1 MKHLQRIARLLAVIG
16 LGIEIVLAFTLSID
30 FDNIF
35 GYLLILF
42 LMYVDDD
49 NAHFMQQL
57 SKQARLQRGFRKW
70 LFPLLIKLNPYFEC
84 AFVIALMGLTYL
96 HIESGQ

>member
-1 MKHLQRIARLLAVIG
+1 MKHLQRIARVLAVIG
-16 LGIEIVLAFTLSID
+16 SCIEIVLAFTLSIE
-30 FDNIF
+30 FYNIF

-57 SKQARLQRGFRKW
+57 SKQAGLQRGVRKW
-70 LFPLLIKLNPYFEC
+70 LYPLLIKLSPYFDC
-84 AFVIALMGLTYL
+84 VYVIHLVVLTYWR
-96 HIESGQ
+96 IESGR